1 MVLMSG
7 QTEKVEYD
15 YLADAPRPEEVTFP
29 PPSTTGDNRSR
40 RRFFPWQ
47 VVRLFVLNLKI
58 NEIIIGGHS

>member
-29 PPSTTGDNRSR
+29 PPLHNRHQPIQAQV
-40 RRFFPWQ
+40 FPMADCKALCVKPEDQ
-47 VVRLFVLNLKI
+47 
-58 NEIIIGGHS
+58 